1 VLRVV
6 PTMTSSRDRPARR
19 AVSAAAR
26 DASRITEQL
35 RPGQAV
41 EQVRHRGKTTLRER
55 IHRVHSGFWLAL
67 QAGLAAALAWIAAH
81 ELLHNPDPIF
91 APISAVGTLASSVGQ
106 RLRRTIEL
114 IFGVA
119 IGVLVGDALI
129 YVLGTGPWQLGLIVT
144 LAIIT
149 ALVLSGSVAV
159 VVQSAAT
166 AVLIVTLTPSVRDVE
181 FPRFIDALLGGGAAL
196 LVSAVL
202 LPLNPLRVINRAAK
216 PALDLLA
223 NELTAT
229 AEALRGRD
237 KVKAERALDGLRE
250 NKDELDALSEAI
262 EGAKEATTLSPAR
275 WHRRSALA
283 HYVEAKE
290 PIDRAMRNSG
300 TLIRRSITLIE
311 DEEPIPDAMP
321 SAISDLGESVRRLR
335 HEFSTETEPHGAR
348 EQALTAVREAGRA
361 YAEGVSFS
369 GSVVVAQVRTA
380 ASDLLK
386 ASGLDQGEANRLV
399 RHAFAEGENAVRAA
413 GPRPH
418 EQGDGPPS

>member
-1 VLRVV
+1 
-6 PTMTSSRDRPARR
+6 MTSSRDRPTPK
-19 AVSAAAR
+19 AVLAAAR
-26 DASRITEQL
+26 DASRKAEQL
-35 RPGQAV
+35 RPAQAV
-41 EQVRHRGKTTLRER
+41 EQVRHRGKATLRER
-55 IHRVHSGFWLAL
+55 LDRVHSGFWLAL
-67 QAGLAAALAWIAAH
+67 QAGLAAALAWFAAY
-81 ELLHNPDPIF
+81 ELLGNPDPVF
-91 APISAVGTLASSVGQ
+91 APISAVGTLASSVG
-106 RLRRTIEL
+106 RRFRRTVEL

-119 IGVLVGDALI
+119 LGVGVGDALI

-144 LAIIT
+144 LAIVT
-149 ALVLSGSVAV
+149 ALVLSGSAAV
-159 VVQSAAT
+159 VTQSAAT
-166 AVLIVTLTPSVRDVE
+166 AVLIVTLTPSARDVE

-229 AEALRGRD
+229 GEALRNRD
-237 KVKAERALDGLRE
+237 KAKAERALDELRQ
-250 NKDELDALSEAI
+250 NKDELDALTEAI
-262 EGAKEATTLSPAR
+262 EGAKETATLSPAR
-275 WHRRSALA
+275 WHRRSALG
-283 HYVEAKE
+283 HYVEAEE

-300 TLIRRSITLIE
+300 TLIRRSITLLE

-321 SAISDLGESVRRLR
+321 SAVLDLGESVRRLR

-348 EQALTAVREAGRA
+348 EQALAAVTEAGRA
-361 YAEGVSFS
+361 YAEGVGFS

-399 RHAFAEGENAVRAA
+399 RHAFSDGENAVRASGLGPDEQTDG
-413 GPRPH
+413 GPRP
-418 EQGDGPPS
+418 S